1 MLPLVQVHPTVQ
13 TPPRLDPLASLQA
26 HLQPDYLSVHPQH
39 RLSRPPN
46 PVHAAAG
53 SPHRTFPIRSSQPA
67 PTIYQRLATSFT
79 PSHASDHAE
88 HQLRRKTPSGT
99 IDAGYDGSPAGLAA
113 GAPPLKQMIRPAA
126 AKIYPT
132 AVVLRDAQ
140 PPGNM
145 GQMSVVPA
153 TGWPYQAINAGAA
166 AGIAGLGSANTPAGG
181 WGLGQDSASQDAA
194 GQDRSALLQAAG
206 GNPINP
212 AARLLPVFPPSYQQ
226 SAG

>member
-46 PVHAAAG
+46 PFPAAAG
-53 SPHRTFPIRSSQPA
+53 SPHRTFPIRSNHPA
-67 PTIYQRLATSFT
+67 PTIYKRLATSIP
-79 PSHASDHAE
+79 PSHATEHAE

-113 GAPPLKQMIRPAA
+113 GAPPLMQMILPASS
-126 AKIYPT
+126 KIYPT
-132 AVVLRDAQ
+132 AVVHRDAQ

-153 TGWPYQAINAGAA
+153 TGWPYQALAAGAA

-181 WGLGQDSASQDAA
+181 WGLGQGAASPDAA
-194 GQDRSALLQAAG
+194 GLGRS
-206 GNPINP
+206 
-212 AARLLPVFPPSYQQ
+212 
-226 SAG
+226 